1 MTYDDHPSIHPSIHP
16 PVAKPSNSSDLVAGP
31 FPYLGLGPRARIT
44 AIQLYQMS
52 LLEIFLDM
60 RHENKDED
68 DDAGGYLAS
77 GA

>member
-1 MTYDDHPSIHPSIHP
+1 MKGAGQRPFGIFPKIHPIWWGTLPLSWFGTTSSYY
-16 PVAKPSNSSDLVAGP
+16 SNTVISNVSK
-31 FPYLGLGPRARIT
+31 T
-44 AIQLYQMS
+44 

-60 RHENKDED
+60 RHENKNED